1 MKFRTHNKI
10 HHMSQTLFLHFVN
23 NVKQLSLSPFSLDNT
38 SVYIGRLHWMHIGP
52 YGEGAENGCG
62 TAAHWRKTSLT
73 SIPSRTRMDLILSTA
88 RSEPLMFILPSLSAI
103 RGRRFSGSRAARF
116 TPVSMTA

>member
-1 MKFRTHNKI
+1 MI
-10 HHMSQTLFLHFVN
+10 TLDAYR
-23 NVKQLSLSPFSLDNT
+23 SSCEPDRDWIRS
-38 SVYIGRLHWMHIGP
+38 
-52 YGEGAENGCG
+52 
-62 TAAHWRKTSLT
+62 AAHWRKTSLT

-103 RGRRFSGSRAARF
+103 RGRRFSGSRATRF